1 MSAWRKSNGAS
12 EYKRKYLV
20 VIDDTEECDRAVT
33 FAAHRI
39 KHTGGTSLLMAVIE
53 PGEFQHWLGVENI
66 MRAEAKEEAERLL
79 DIRRRRIAEIGDIKV
94 ETVVREGRPAE
105 EIEKLIEEDHDI
117 AILVLAAGTSKEGPG
132 PLVSA
137 FTSAGR
143 QFPEGPG
150 SRSCRIA
157 ERRGNRGAELRSII
171 ATDARVAV
179 ICHASGSSHSA

>member
-1 MSAWRKSNGAS
+1 MNLAGDSSAF
-12 EYKRKYLV
+12 KRKYLV

-39 KHTGGTSLLMAVIE
+39 KHSSGSIVLMAVIE

-94 ETVVREGRPAE
+94 ETVVREGRRAE
-105 EIEKLIEEDHDI
+105 EVEKLIEEDRGI

-137 FTSAGR
+137 FTQRGANFLRVPVSIV
-143 QFPEGPG
+143 PG
-150 SRSCRIA
+150 SLSDAEIA
-157 ERRGNRGAELRSII
+157 ALS
-171 ATDARVAV
+171 
-179 ICHASGSSHSA
+179 